1 MKLLSLLNREDR
13 IIAGSMALSLAGV
26 GLGALLANP
35 KAFGITTLIVISI
48 LLAGW
53 YRTKSPRLAWLL
65 IFGLVAGV
73 VELLADWIHVE
84 YLGSL
89 VYTDYFG
96 FRLLASPSYMP
107 IGWWLTVVQFGY
119 LSLRLHERWSRW
131 ITVSIVSALGMSLP
145 PWYEEFASPA
155 KAWYYTTGSLNI
167 SHTPV
172 WVIFTYGNCMFVIS
186 IMALLCYRPGSWIR
200 AVSGGILT
208 GCGFIFSGVLWFV
221 LLGK

>member
-1 MKLLSLLNREDR
+1 MKLLSLLNTEDR
-13 IIAGSMALSLAGV
+13 IIVGSMAFSLTGV
-26 GLGALLANP
+26 GLGALLADP
-35 KAFGITTLIVISI
+35 SAFGITTLIVISVLI
-48 LLAGW
+48 VGW
-53 YRTKSPRLAWLL
+53 YRTQSPRLSWLL
-65 IFGLVAGV
+65 IFGLVAGI

-119 LSLRLHERWSRW
+119 LSLRLNERWPRW
-131 ITVSIVSALGMSLP
+131 LTVSTISVLGMSLP

-155 KAWYYTTGSLNI
+155 KAWYYTTGNLNI

-172 WVIFTYGNCMFVIS
+172 WIIFTYGNCMFVIS

-200 AVSGGILT
+200 AITGGILT
-208 GCGFIFSGVLWFV
+208 GCSFMFSGVLWFV
-221 LLGK
+221 LLGN

>member
-13 IIAGSMALSLAGV
+13 IIAVTMVLSLAGV
-26 GLGALLANP
+26 GIGALTANP

-48 LLAGW
+48 LLAGGHM
-53 YRTKSPRLAWLL
+53 TQSPRLAWLL

-73 VELLADWIHVE
+73 VELLADWIHVK

-96 FRLLASPSYMP
+96 FRILASPSYMP

-119 LSLRLHERWSRW
+119 LSMRLHEYWPRW
-131 ITVSIVSALGMSLP
+131 ITVSIVSLSGMSLP

-155 KAWYYTTGSLNI
+155 KAWYYTTATLKI

-186 IMALLCYRPGSWIR
+186 ILTLLCYRPGAWMR
-200 AVSGGILT
+200 AVTGGILT
-208 GCGFIFSGVLWFV
+208 GFGFMFSSVLWFI
-221 LLGK
+221 LLG

>member
-1 MKLLSLLNREDR
+1 MKLLSLLNTEDR
-13 IIAGSMALSLAGV
+13 IIVGSMALSLAGV

-35 KAFGITTLIVISI
+35 KALGITSLIVISI
-48 LLAGW
+48 LLVGW
-53 YRTKSPRLAWLL
+53 HRTQSSRLAWLL

-84 YLGSL
+84 YFGSV

-119 LSLRLHERWSRW
+119 ISLRLHERLSRW
-131 ITVSIVSALGMSLP
+131 ITVSIVSVLGMSFP

-155 KAWYYTTGSLNI
+155 KAWYYTTDSLKI

-172 WVIFTYGNCMFVIS
+172 WVIFTYGNCMFVIAA
-186 IMALLCYRPGSWIR
+186 IALLCYRPGSWRR

-208 GCGFIFSGVLWFV
+208 GCGFLFSSVLWFV
-221 LLGK
+221 LLGR

>member
-1 MKLLSLLNREDR
+1 MKLLSLLNTEDR
-13 IIAGSMALSLAGV
+13 IIVGSMALSLAGV
-26 GLGALLANP
+26 GIGALLTNS
-35 KAFGITTLIVISI
+35 KAFGVTTLIVISV

-53 YRTKSPRLAWLL
+53 YRTQNSRLGWLL

-73 VELLADWIHVE
+73 VELLADWIHVKF
-84 YLGSL
+84 LGSL

-119 LSLRLHERWSRW
+119 LSLRLNERWPRW

-172 WVIFTYGNCMFVIS
+172 WVIFTYGNCMFAIS
-186 IMALLCYRPGSWIR
+186 IMTLLCYRQGSWMR

-208 GCGFIFSGVLWFV
+208 SLGFMFSGVLWFV
-221 LLGK
+221 LLGN